1 MDIEDSLG
9 RRWQCTTIQFDF
21 NLPERFDLRY
31 TDSDGHQKTPFM
43 IHRALLGSLERFFG
57 ILIEHYSG
65 ALPFWLSPVQVVV
78 MSITDQQE
86 PYARE
91 VREQLLQA
99 GLRAELDARSEK
111 VGYKIREA
119 EERKIP
125 YMLIIGKKEVENQ
138 NVAVR
143 VHGKGDLGSKSLEE
157 LIENLKEVQENK
169 VGY

>member
-1 MDIEDSLG
+1 
-9 RRWQCTTIQFDF
+9 
-21 NLPERFDLRY
+21 
-31 TDSDGHQKTPFM
+31 M

-99 GLRAELDARSEK
+99 GIRAVLDARSEK

-119 EERKIP
+119 EEQKIP

-143 VHGKGDLGSKSLEE
+143 VHGKGDIGARGLEE
-157 LIENLKEVQENK
+157 LINNLKEVQEKK